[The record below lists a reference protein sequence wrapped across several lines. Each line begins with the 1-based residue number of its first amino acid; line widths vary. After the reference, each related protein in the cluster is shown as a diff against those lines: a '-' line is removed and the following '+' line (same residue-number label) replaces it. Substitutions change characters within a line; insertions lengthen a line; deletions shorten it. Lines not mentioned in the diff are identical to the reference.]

1 MQLKIAYSE
10 NTSTTAFLQVPISII
25 PIKYQKITSEIS
37 VTGEKITLIRA
48 LPDTHPS
55 GDDCSTGNLSD
66 SGKSIAERTAVFG
79 LYRYYRRE
87 NIAIPKTNPSG
98 IKTISQLYH
107 CILNSFSYQMIVC
120 KNAVK
125 GKRTL

>member
-37 VTGEKITLIRA
+37 VTGVKITLSRA

-79 LYRYYRRE
+79 LYRYYRRAE
-87 NIAIPKTNPSG
+87 KF
-98 IKTISQLYH
+98 
-107 CILNSFSYQMIVC
+107 LNSNQPPSSGALVVIS
-120 KNAVK
+120 
-125 GKRTL
+125 KRILLIFPFHIA